1 MRPFCLL
8 LFSVIL
14 FTTLRAAN
22 RAHQPFAEGAEVEL
36 ITLQKIEPM
45 LESGAA
51 LASQSICQ
59 YRISAS
65 DAPFEQRLIVAQDS
79 DHVDPWLYVYLDPQ
93 SGSRAAAHSNPSV
106 PRWRFSDF
114 SSATGIELYA
124 AHLNQDATIDFVIIH
139 YSGGNGIAAGYATVG
154 LLLSADE
161 GYSLSVVE
169 SIYPD
174 PSDFIRLNGKSVFL
188 HCDLQ
193 NADPCRDGKA
203 HNFWIYNVLN
213 IEGDSLTID
222 NAGHKTFPR
231 TIFYSFAPSSAET
244 ELLEPSQKTVLV
256 ARSTPQIR
264 RCHPQRAA
272 GE

>member
-45 LESGAA
+45 LESGTA
-51 LASQSICQ
+51 LASQQICQ

-79 DHVDPWLYVYLDPQ
+79 EGVEPWLYVYLDQQ
-93 SGSRAAAHSNPSV
+93 SGSTAAAHSNPAV

-114 SSATGIELYA
+114 SSATGLELYA
-124 AHLNQDATIDFVIIH
+124 AHLNQDATVDFVIIH
-139 YSGGNGIAAGYATVG
+139 YSGGNGIAAGYAMVG
-154 LLLSADE
+154 FLLSADE

-174 PSDFIRLNGKSVFL
+174 PSDFIRLNGKAVFL

-213 IEGDSLTID
+213 IEGDFLTID
-222 NAGHKTFPR
+222 NASHQMFPR

-244 ELLEPSQKTVLV
+244 ELLEPSQKTELV
-256 ARSTPQIR
+256 ARSAPQIR
-264 RCHPQRAA
+264 RRQERAA

>member
-1 MRPFCLL
+1 MRPFCLF
-8 LFSVIL
+8 LFSLML
-14 FTTLRAAN
+14 FTTLHAAN
-22 RAHQPFAEGAEVEL
+22 RAHQPFAEGAEVER
-36 ITLQKIEPM
+36 ITLQKIAPLLEP
-45 LESGAA
+45 STA
-51 LASQSICQ
+51 LGSQSICQ
-59 YRISAS
+59 YRISAA
-65 DAPFEQRLIVAQDS
+65 DAPIEQHLIFSQDS
-79 DHVDPWLYVYLDPQ
+79 DDLEPWLYVYLDQQ
-93 SGSRAAAHSNPSV
+93 SGSQAAAHINPTAPS
-106 PRWRFSDF
+106 WRFSHF
-114 SSATGIELYA
+114 SQATAIELYA

-139 YSGGNGIAAGYATVG
+139 YSGGNGIAAGFATIG
-154 LLLSADE
+154 FLLSADE
-161 GYSLSVVE
+161 RYSLSVVE

-213 IEGDSLTID
+213 IEGDSLSID
-222 NAGHKTFPR
+222 HANHLTFPR

-244 ELLEPSQKTVLV
+244 VLLEPGQKAALL

-264 RCHPQRAA
+264 RRHPQRAA